1 MADGKLNPR
10 QLKFV
15 ENILSGDMTLVD
27 AYRKAGYSDKG
38 DPWTCASRLHRN
50 ADILEEI
57 ESRLSSHT
65 DGVRARL
72 HKLTDASTNVYI
84 RILKIES
91 ENDRVMEVQRRI
103 AVDVLDRI
111 GLKPV
116 EKVKMD
122 ANVQGQISLGDIVVY
137 ARHQKDAE

>member
-1 MADGKLNPR
+1 MAEDKLNPR

-15 ENILSGDMTLVD
+15 DNILSGNMKLVD
-27 AYRKAGYSDKG
+27 AYVNAGYKKSDASY
-38 DPWTCASRLHRN
+38 TAASRLFRN
-50 ADILEEI
+50 VQILEEI
-57 ESRLSSHT
+57 ESRLSAHKES
-65 DGVRARL
+65 VRARL
-72 HKLTDASTNVYI
+72 YKLTDASTNVYI
-84 RILKIES
+84 RILGIKS

-103 AVDVLDRI
+103 AVDVLDRV